1 LQINSEQLKEVDLKV
16 KEYPNASLLIVTKNR
31 PQSLV
36 KLLISKGYNLFG
48 ENKVQEAKE
57 KFSSLEHKNFDL
69 HLIGPLQ
76 TNKVKLALTLFDTI
90 QSIDRPKLIKEIAKQ
105 INSDIKI
112 KTNDYFIQVNI
123 GQELQKSGVL
133 PNEAKELYNF
143 AISKNLK
150 ITGLMCIP
158 PFDDEPNEYFE
169 KMCILRDDINPKL
182 KLSMGMSNDYE
193 IALSI
198 NSNLVRVGSRI
209 FE

>member
-209 FE
+209 FV

>member
-90 QSIDRPKLIKEIAKQ
+90 QSIDRPKLIKEIVKQ

-158 PFDDEPNEYFE
+158 PFDDEPSEYFE